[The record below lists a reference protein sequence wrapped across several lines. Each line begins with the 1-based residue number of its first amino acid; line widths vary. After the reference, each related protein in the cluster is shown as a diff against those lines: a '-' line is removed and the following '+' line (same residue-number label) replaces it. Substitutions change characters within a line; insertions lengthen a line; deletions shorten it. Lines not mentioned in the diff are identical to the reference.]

1 MIFLFIGVIILILL
15 SQYFWVGAVQ
25 PGGVALC
32 IILFNTP
39 TDTYI
44 SYALNRML
52 DTGVGVVMA
61 LAINWLF
68 PRECLVRWRT
78 AFKNKMKRGDSE
90 QQTA

>member
-1 MIFLFIGVIILILL
+1 ML
-15 SQYFWVGAVQ
+15 STG
-25 PGGVALC
+25 C
-32 IILFNTP
+32 
-39 TDTYI
+39 
-44 SYALNRML
+44 L

-68 PRECLVRWRT
+68 PRERLVRWRT